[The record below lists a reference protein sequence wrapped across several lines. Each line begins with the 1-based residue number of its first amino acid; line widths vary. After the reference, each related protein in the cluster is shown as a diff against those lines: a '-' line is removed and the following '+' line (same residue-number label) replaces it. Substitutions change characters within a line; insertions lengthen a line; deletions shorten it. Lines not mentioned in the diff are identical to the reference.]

1 MILTKRMKL
10 SWGEYFNK
18 NMDEWV
24 DKHLDDEIG
33 REIVKTLKKTDNKLL
48 VSDYSELKKQK
59 NEAGCENSYAKSV
72 IITEANDIPSRIYI
86 KDFIMPKN
94 CSKCELTN
102 CVGLC
107 LVNGSRADYDLETRP
122 DNCPLVE
129 VFLKEERK
137 EDKWQMTLS
146 V

>member
-86 KDFIMPKN
+86 KDFIT
-94 CSKCELTN
+94 STF
-102 CVGLC
+102 
-107 LVNGSRADYDLETRP
+107 D
-122 DNCPLVE
+122 
-129 VFLKEERK
+129 
-137 EDKWQMTLS
+137 TL
-146 V
+146 